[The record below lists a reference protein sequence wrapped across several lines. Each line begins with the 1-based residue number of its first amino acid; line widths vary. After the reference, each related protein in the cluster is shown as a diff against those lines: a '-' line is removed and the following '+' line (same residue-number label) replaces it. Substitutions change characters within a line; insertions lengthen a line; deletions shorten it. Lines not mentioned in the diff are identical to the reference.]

1 MHSIYLCKNR
11 TDIKAI
17 RVQILAFFLRPNKD
31 SKIRKIWNLYH
42 GWFGRIALFF
52 AALNIVLGMQA
63 AGAGNDW
70 KIGYG
75 FLVSIIVVAVIV
87 LEVLAYL
94 KRSEKRSLPPNF
106 QMDPVGEVSFP
117 SNLPK
122 GTFFTC
128 FILHLSAEISAEEI

>member
-1 MHSIYLCKNR
+1 M
-11 TDIKAI
+11 
-17 RVQILAFFLRPNKD
+17 AFFLRPNKD

-42 GWFGRIALFF
+42 SWFGRMALFF

-63 AGAGNDW
+63 AGAGSDW

-117 SNLPK
+117 SNNLAK

-128 FILHLSAEISAEEI
+128 FI